1 MTKFPVSDDDIRK
14 ALIKNCKGDKK
25 LEKAVL
31 GVLEVEI
38 EARELEKNG
47 IIEDDRT
54 RIDKLKKV
62 VEESL

>member
-1 MTKFPVSDDDIRK
+1 MISNDDIRK

-38 EARELEKNG
+38 EADRLAKAG
-47 IIEDDRT
+47 TPEDDRT
-54 RIDKLKKV
+54 RIDKMKKV
-62 VEESL
+62 VEESLDD